1 VQEPGNPQSLNRYS
15 YTLNNPQNYID
26 PSGYFLDKLFKW
38 IGNLF
43 KPVFQSIVNL
53 FKRPQLLVATLAVGI
68 ITGGV
73 GWLATGSMMFA
84 GAVGG
89 AAAGA
94 VGAAMTGGNIWQGAL
109 IGFVGGA
116 VGGGVTSWVAG
127 GGAVTFGS
135 VVAGGFAGGA
145 VAGGVS
151 TAFYGGDFFEN
162 ALGGGITS
170 ALSAAA
176 FYGTGQVSPNI
187 ADIAGK
193 IWNLQN
199 TAIGLSLGFAG
210 LAIDKALYMLT
221 LGYVDLGGGISF
233 GNNALQFTNNPLVRG
248 AITLGNTVIYG
259 GSPNAL
265 APTTSPGVLV
275 PIAAHELQ
283 HTYQGQL
290 LGPFVGLG
298 PGGSLWH
305 GPFNFMERG
314 PLGGIPRAW
323 P

>member
-1 VQEPGNPQSLNRYS
+1 
-15 YTLNNPQNYID
+15 
-26 PSGYFLDKLFKW
+26 
-38 IGNLF
+38 
-43 KPVFQSIVNL
+43 
-53 FKRPQLLVATLAVGI
+53 
-68 ITGGV
+68 
-73 GWLATGSMMFA
+73 
-84 GAVGG
+84 
-89 AAAGA
+89 
-94 VGAAMTGGNIWQGAL
+94 
-109 IGFVGGA
+109 
-116 VGGGVTSWVAG
+116 
-127 GGAVTFGS
+127 
-135 VVAGGFAGGA
+135 VAGGFAGGA

-290 LGPFVGLG
+290 LGPLYLPAHFIGGIASILSSPFVGLG